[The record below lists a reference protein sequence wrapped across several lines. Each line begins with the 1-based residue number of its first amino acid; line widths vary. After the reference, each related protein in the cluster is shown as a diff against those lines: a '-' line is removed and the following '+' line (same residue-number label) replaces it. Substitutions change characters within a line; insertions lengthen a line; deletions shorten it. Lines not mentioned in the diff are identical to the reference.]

1 MMFLCMIMVVL
12 LFPMTVNA
20 DMGPKASVRIQFEH
34 MGDELCYGTLLSKEK
49 STGPASAWD
58 GRTESAQKEYMD
70 PGIWEIFVNYI
81 TKLPPNKRQLN
92 TVFQKYA
99 LFPHMSIADNIAF
112 GLKIK
117 NKSKA
122 YIDDKIKYALKL
134 VNLNGFE
141 HRSIDSLSGGQQ
153 QRIAI
158 ARAIVNE
165 PKVLLLDEPLGALD
179 LKLRQDMQYELIR
192 LKNELGITFI
202 YVTHDQEEALTMS
215 DTIVVMNQGYIQQ
228 MGSPEQI
235 YNEPENAFVADF
247 IGESNIVDGLMI
259 HDELVEIFGAKFA
272 CVDKGFGTNQ
282 PVDVVIRPEDIDLV
296 KPEEGTLQGI
306 VTHLIFK
313 GVHYEMEV
321 TTPDG
326 YEWLVHSTDMFPVGE
341 KVGIHV
347 DPFDIQIM
355 NKPAS
360 EDEEAVGVNE

>member
-1 MMFLCMIMVVL
+1 M
-12 LFPMTVNA
+12 
-20 DMGPKASVRIQFEH
+20 H
-34 MGDELCYGTLLSKEK
+34 
-49 STGPASAWD
+49 
-58 GRTESAQKEYMD
+58 
-70 PGIWEIFVNYI
+70 
-81 TKLPPNKRQLN
+81 
-92 TVFQKYA
+92 
-99 LFPHMSIADNIAF
+99 IAENIAF

-117 NKSKA
+117 NKPKA
-122 YIDDKIKYALKL
+122 YIEDKIKYALKL
-134 VNLNGFE
+134 VNLSGYEN
-141 HRSIDSLSGGQQ
+141 RTVDSLSGGQQ

-165 PKVLLLDEPLGALD
+165 PRVLLLDEPLGALD
-179 LKLRQDMQYELIR
+179 LKLRQDMHYEHIR
-192 LKNELGITFI
+192 QNNEQGITFVN
-202 YVTHDQEEALTMS
+202 VTHDQEEALTMS

-247 IGESNIVDGLMI
+247 IGESNIVEGTMI
-259 HDELVEIFGAKFA
+259 RDELVEIFGARFA
-272 CVDKGFGTNQ
+272 CVDKGFGTNR

-296 KPEEGTLQGI
+296 APEDGTLVGT

-326 YEWLVHSTDMFPVGE
+326 FEWLVHSTDMFPVGQ

-347 DPFDIQIM
+347 EPFDIQIM

-360 EDEEAVGVNE
+360 EDEKALGVGE